1 MTNDVECGKLY
12 RRKDSDIN
20 KYAIV
25 TEKRLGDGHN
35 LKFYYINDPD
45 MIMRTF
51 LYNFLSSFE
60 LVEGYEE

>member
-12 RRKDSDIN
+12 RRKDTNDPVIR
-20 KYAIV
+20 YAIV

-35 LKFYYINDPD
+35 LKFYYINNPE

-60 LVEGYEE
+60 LVE